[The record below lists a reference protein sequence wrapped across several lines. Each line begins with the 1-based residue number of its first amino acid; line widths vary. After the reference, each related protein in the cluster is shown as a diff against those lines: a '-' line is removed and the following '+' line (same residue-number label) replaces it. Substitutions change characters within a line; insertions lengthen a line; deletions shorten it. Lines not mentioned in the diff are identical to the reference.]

1 MVDTHLEAEES
12 ENESP
17 TQRKQRSTRMLY
29 DADDAVV
36 AHFFANNTP
45 RSQALHDLIYLF
57 AIEHGSDANVSQ
69 LLRERFATLA
79 GLNRNTD
86 SNGAT
91 SAAEP
96 APKVKPKAKKPAR
109 TQPKASTKAEP
120 VAVDSAP
127 AQVSEDPEVSEIPE
141 TVETEV
147 VAPPQEKNKPEA
159 PKPQSAAHNS
169 AADDDDTD
177 GPSEA
182 QRRLA
187 ADFQAKF
194 ASRNRKK

>member
-1 MVDTHLEAEES
+1 
-12 ENESP
+12 
-17 TQRKQRSTRMLY
+17 MLY

-45 RSQALHDLIYLF
+45 RSQALHDLIHLF
-57 AIEHGSDANVSQ
+57 AIEHGSDAYASQ
-69 LLRERFATLA
+69 LLRERLVTLA

-96 APKVKPKAKKPAR
+96 APKVKKRAR
-109 TQPKASTKAEP
+109 TQPEASTKAEP
-120 VAVDSAP
+120 VAVDSDP
-127 AQVSEDPEVSEIPE
+127 AQVSEDPEVSETAE
-141 TVETEV
+141 TVQKV

-159 PKPQSAAHNS
+159 SKPQSAADNP
-169 AADDDDTD
+169 AADDDDAE

-187 ADFQAKF
+187 ADFQSKF
-194 ASRNRKK
+194 ASRSRKK

>member
-17 TQRKQRSTRMLY
+17 AQRKQRSTRMLY

-57 AIEHGSDANVSQ
+57 AIEHGSDANASQ
-69 LLRERFATLA
+69 LLRERLVTLA

-96 APKVKPKAKKPAR
+96 APKVKKRAR
-109 TQPKASTKAEP
+109 TRPEASTKAEP
-120 VAVDSAP
+120 VAVNSDP
-127 AQVSEDPEVSEIPE
+127 AEVSEDPEVSETPE

-159 PKPQSAAHNS
+159 SKPRPAAHNS
-169 AADDDDTD
+169 AADDDDAE

-187 ADFQAKF
+187 ADFQSKF
-194 ASRNRKK
+194 APRNRNK